1 MRTITQPGQLGLG
14 TVAVYAGLG
23 VLHLLVL
30 NPLAAVPGVG
40 LGSIYDRVHQAGET
54 MGVTLAVLWAL
65 VLIGLSGAAWW
76 QVRRPGASTGT
87 QVLMANLALVVLGAP
102 SLFVVSFWSGMSL
115 ADTFGISGGDHAPWA
130 RVLYLV
136 SALAAL
142 GFLWIA
148 VMRRRSADPTASEGE
163 DAVLFTSHE
172 GISNSDT

>member
-1 MRTITQPGQLGLG
+1 MRTTTQLGRLGLG

-23 VLHLLVL
+23 VLHLPVL

-54 MGVTLAVLWAL
+54 MGGTLAVLWAL

-76 QVRRPGASTGT
+76 QVRRPGAFTGT
-87 QVLMANLALVVLGAP
+87 QVLRANPMLVVLGAP
-102 SLFVVSFWSGMSL
+102 SLFVVSFWSGTSL

-130 RVLYLV
+130 RVLYQV

-148 VMRRRSADPTASEGE
+148 VKRRRSADPTASEGE
-163 DAVLFTSHE
+163 DAVLCTGNQ
-172 GISNSDT
+172 GIWNSDT